1 MYLQFALMLGQSFHE
16 VDWMFLLLLII
27 VFWYFNHDS
36 DLGRFVSL
44 DSLWVNKI
52 LQFHSFL
59 FALKAEFLLLLNWR
73 IKEDLRSDIFIHNSI
88 KHKRSLQGNT
98 CCSHTS
104 SQFCLPQRLEEGYCW
119 YLLCH
124 VTYYI
129 RMQIG
134 VSTIYVAY
142 LPYQEVGRI
151 FSAEHILPFPAV
163 PLLHSGDRLQ
173 RIIPQLC
180 ILSH

>member
-1 MYLQFALMLGQSFHE
+1 MLNTDVHTAGPTGSWL
-16 VDWMFLLLLII
+16 VSPVLLMFLIFVLFSALL
-27 VFWYFNHDS
+27 D
-36 DLGRFVSL
+36 
-44 DSLWVNKI
+44 
-52 LQFHSFL
+52 FL

-151 FSAEHILPFPAV
+151 LSAEHILPFPAV